1 MSSNIIGDSSAFFSL
16 VIKKD
21 QNHSNATT
29 TIREIID
36 NKASVIVPG
45 EVFTE
50 LVNILGKK
58 VNHLV
63 AIKTGKMILQKPELT
78 IIETTDVIRGSAFE
92 KFKEQPKSVSFTDCI
107 VMAFADHF
115 ETQEIFGFDEAFKKN
130 GYVRIGIDRV

>member
-1 MSSNIIGDSSAFFSL
+1 MNSNIIGDSSAFFSL

-29 TIREIID
+29 TIRKIID
-36 NKASVIVPG
+36 NKASVIVP

-58 VNHLV
+58 VGHLV

-78 IIETTDVIRGSAFE
+78 IMETTDVIRRNAFE
-92 KFKEQPKSVSFTDCI
+92 KFKKQPESVSFTDCL
-107 VMAFADHF
+107 VMAFADSF
-115 ETQEIFGFDEAFKKN
+115 ETKEIFGFDEAFRKN
-130 GYVRIGIDRV
+130 GYVRLGID